1 MVLLQPIRSGETPVA
16 EPVHRWPSAVMVI
29 VRVRVAGKE
38 PQDHVLIVKIAG
50 FSVFVLSVVYSVNFV
65 RAEILIG
72 QFTGSFTA
80 VLPEDSSEL
89 FPT

>member
-1 MVLLQPIRSGETPVA
+1 
-16 EPVHRWPSAVMVI
+16 MVI
-29 VRVRVAGKE
+29 VRGRVAGKE